1 MSRTQPR
8 LILVTSFLFSIVAVS
23 YHKMFLGC
31 FYIHHVTSILPELLN
46 ATSVNVKIECG
57 KIISINPLLFASIT
71 FSVYAQRV
79 KSPHTQQEL
88 FLEEMVHEGF
98 AGNVLSDIKI
108 NKSAV
113 FSSWKTP
120 LGLFILLISDTRGT
134 MAVIQAYLQSLLT
147 KPRAFGPE
155 AEPKAIYYWLENMLL
170 MLLYLCIITTRT
182 MQQVLVY
189 AAVSNTHRGSTVA
202 LEFPRAVMVKLSLLH
217 RVQRNTGMCDTVWV
231 YHVFIRVS
239 SVII

>member
-1 MSRTQPR
+1 
-8 LILVTSFLFSIVAVS
+8 
-23 YHKMFLGC
+23 MFLGC

-57 KIISINPLLFASIT
+57 QIILINPLLFASIT

-98 AGNVLSDIKI
+98 AGNELSDIKK

-113 FSSWKTP
+113 LSSWKTP

-134 MAVIQAYLQSLLT
+134 MAVIKAYLQSPLT

-155 AEPKAIYYWLENMLL
+155 AEPKAIY
-170 MLLYLCIITTRT
+170 CPRTREH
-182 MQQVLVY
+182 VVD
-189 AAVSNTHRGSTVA
+189 VVV
-202 LEFPRAVMVKLSLLH
+202 F
-217 RVQRNTGMCDTVWV
+217 V
-231 YHVFIRVS
+231 YHYNEDDATSSGLCCCFKHTPRFNRGPRVS
-239 SVII
+239 KSCHG